1 MGQYVN
7 AMAYSL
13 YAWDKTYG
21 TRGNLGWK
29 YYKSMAWGGLFQ
41 TDGVGSI
48 TSETDSFKEL
58 VPNSSDRQSIAE
70 IVFNKLKGN
79 NDAKGTTCN

>member
-1 MGQYVN
+1 
-7 AMAYSL
+7 
-13 YAWDKTYG
+13 
-21 TRGNLGWK
+21 
-29 YYKSMAWGGLFQ
+29 MAWGGLFQ